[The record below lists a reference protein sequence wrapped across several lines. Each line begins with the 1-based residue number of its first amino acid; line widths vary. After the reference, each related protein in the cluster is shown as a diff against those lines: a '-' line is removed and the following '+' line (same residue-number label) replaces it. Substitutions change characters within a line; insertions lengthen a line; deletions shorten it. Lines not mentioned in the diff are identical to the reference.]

1 MADPSRNPDVLRP
14 PAVSVWIIRDYIFGG
29 LVLLNV
35 YARLLGSSFIG
46 SFKSYVVSAVRRF
59 SLKLAPPVKAG
70 AECKSNLKYLIRCIS
85 AATILAT
92 AALAQSVNV
101 SSPSNGTTVAS
112 PVHISASVNGG
123 NYPVSAIWVY
133 VDDQPAFKTADVS
146 VNTYLSLAAG
156 SHHVVTNAW
165 NSIGQVASSSQ
176 YISVTSN
183 AGVAIASPSSGATV
197 GSPVQF
203 VASAAAPSG
212 RVIDAMRIYV
222 DSSNAYTVGAASI
235 NTAVAMA
242 PGIHSIS
249 MQAWD
254 NTGAVYVEK

>member
-85 AATILAT
+85 AATLLAA

-101 SSPSNGTTVAS
+101 SSPSNSTTVAS
-112 PVHISASVNGG
+112 PVHISATANGG

-133 VDDQPAFKTADVS
+133 VDDQPAFKTTAAS
-146 VNTYLSLAAG
+146 VDTYLSMAAG

-165 NSIGQVASSSQ
+165 NSTGQVASSSE
-176 YISVTSN
+176 YVSVTTN
-183 AGVAIASPSSGATV
+183 AGIAVTSPSAGATV
-197 GSPVQF
+197 NSPVQF
-203 VASAAAPSG
+203 VASAMAPSG

-222 DSSNAYTVGAASI
+222 DSANAYTVGASSLSTPLAL
-235 NTAVAMA
+235 
-242 PGIHSIS
+242 G
-249 MQAWD
+249 
-254 NTGAVYVEK
+254 TGS